1 MAEGAVVG
9 GEMAVEDPVA
19 KLFGR
24 YFSVRAGRRKIVH
37 SWGEGELEN
46 IGKDAAIDYM
56 QMPEKVKR
64 IDKKVD
70 RLEIKFEKPVEALG
84 RVDNIDADAKRQA
97 EGQRKLGEY
106 TV

>member
-1 MAEGAVVG
+1 MSAAKWLLRILST
-9 GEMAVEDPVA
+9 

-24 YFSVRAGRRKIVH
+24 YFSVRAGRRKIDH

>member
-1 MAEGAVVG
+1 MITVGAKTRN
-9 GEMAVEDPVA
+9 AD
-19 KLFGR
+19 
-24 YFSVRAGRRKIVH
+24 
-37 SWGEGELEN
+37 N

-97 EGQRKLGEY
+97 EGQEKTWGVHCLMS
-106 TV
+106 VIP

>member
-1 MAEGAVVG
+1 
-9 GEMAVEDPVA
+9 MAVKDPVA

-24 YFSVRAGRRKIVH
+24 YFSVRAGRRKIDH

-56 QMPEKVKR
+56 QMPEKVKS
-64 IDKKVD
+64 INKKVD
-70 RLEIKFEKPVEALG
+70 RLEIKFERLIEALDQ
-84 RVDNIDADAKRQA
+84 VDNLETDPKSLA

>member
-1 MAEGAVVG
+1 
-9 GEMAVEDPVA
+9 MAVEDPIA

-24 YFSVRAGRRKIVH
+24 YFSVRAGRRKIDH

-56 QMPEKVKR
+56 QMPEKVKS
-64 IDKKVD
+64 INKKVD
-70 RLEIKFEKPVEALG
+70 RLEIKFERLIEALG
-84 RVDNIDADAKRQA
+84 QVDNFEADPIRLA